1 MSKTL
6 LVTIFVASSLM
17 SRVVVAQ
24 DYTLAI
30 ATNRFTV
37 GESVYVAWSTPP
49 WSPGFFDW
57 VGLYHASANDFNW
70 VSYKYTLFRFDDT
83 YFTVE
88 EAGEY
93 NFRYFVDNVLD
104 KRATSSNF
112 WVWPPAADLSL
123 VRNYPSPPGPIIA
136 FGDSLTAGVGASAGH
151 DWPAIVSATL
161 GIDIQNAGVAGDT
174 TADALLR
181 MGRDVLVKRPS
192 IVVVLLG
199 GNDFLRSVPAETTAA
214 NLKTIVARI
223 QNGTGAV
230 VVLAGVQSGYWGDS
244 FASVFRRLAD
254 ETGAVYAPD
263 VLRGIV
269 NNPFLSDDLLHPNDA
284 GYAVVA
290 NRIAPAVAAVIPP
303 PLAIKTTPN
312 SFLLTW
318 FGRVGENYG
327 LQFAGA
333 FPDGPWIELVLT
345 AGTDKF
351 VLIKVRSEGKQGFFR
366 IMKR

>member
-161 GIDIQNAGVAGDT
+161 GIDIQNAGVSGDT

-181 MGRDVLVKRPS
+181 MGDRKSTRLNSSHSS
-192 IVVVLLG
+192 I
-199 GNDFLRSVPAETTAA
+199 S
-214 NLKTIVARI
+214 
-223 QNGTGAV
+223 
-230 VVLAGVQSGYWGDS
+230 
-244 FASVFRRLAD
+244 
-254 ETGAVYAPD
+254 
-263 VLRGIV
+263 
-269 NNPFLSDDLLHPNDA
+269 
-284 GYAVVA
+284 YAVFC
-290 NRIAPAVAAVIPP
+290 
-303 PLAIKTTPN
+303 LKKKKTTYSYDQKTSYGCCN
-312 SFLLTW
+312 S
-318 FGRVGENYG
+318 G
-327 LQFAGA
+327 L
-333 FPDGPWIELVLT
+333 
-345 AGTDKF
+345 DK
-351 VLIKVRSEGKQGFFR
+351 SGHTN
-366 IMKR
+366 